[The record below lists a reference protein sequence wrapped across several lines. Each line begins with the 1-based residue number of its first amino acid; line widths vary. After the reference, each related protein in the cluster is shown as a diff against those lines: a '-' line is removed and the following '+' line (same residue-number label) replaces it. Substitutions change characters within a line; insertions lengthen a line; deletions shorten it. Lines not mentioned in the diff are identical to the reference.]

1 MGLPNVDG
9 KVASS
14 TVVVAV
20 YLSCWCCI
28 CDQLVART
36 CECMASRSCKTETS
50 EDPKIFMA
58 KFIRG
63 SSLLGMAKAKK
74 QVFVNGGVGSF
85 TAIGD
90 SNDDFP
96 EVLEQELLSF

>member
-1 MGLPNVDG
+1 
-9 KVASS
+9 
-14 TVVVAV
+14 
-20 YLSCWCCI
+20 
-28 CDQLVART
+28 
-36 CECMASRSCKTETS
+36 
-50 EDPKIFMA
+50 MA

-63 SSLLGMAKAKK
+63 SSLLGRAKAKK

-96 EVLEQELLSF
+96 KVLEQELLSF

>member
-1 MGLPNVDG
+1 MGLPKVDI

-63 SSLLGMAKAKK
+63 SSLLGRAKAKNK
-74 QVFVNGGVGSF
+74 SLSMEGLGSF

-90 SNDDFP
+90 RNDNDDF
-96 EVLEQELLSF
+96 LE